1 MPIGKMNR
9 RSFAR
14 GSARFAGTIAIA
26 ACVQE
31 SKVEAAINSEK
42 LSAAIKR
49 LRGAVQNI
57 AADVD
62 KLYDRQPKVYVPDFP
77 GDLTALRTAYDDLL
91 VATGHE
97 DMLKD
102 AP

>member
-1 MPIGKMNR
+1 MNR
-9 RSFAR
+9 RSFTLA
-14 GSARFAGTIAIA
+14 SARLAGTIAIA
-26 ACVQE
+26 ACAPE
-31 SKVEAAINSEK
+31 SKVEAAINGEK
-42 LSAAIKR
+42 LTAAIKR
-49 LRGAVQNI
+49 LRSAVQNI

-62 KLYDRQPKVYVPDFP
+62 KLYSRQSKVYVPEFP
-77 GDLTALRTAYDDLL
+77 PDLTELRTAYDDLL